1 MNAVRFLDIIRKAD
15 SLDYSEILQLQMVQE
30 NFPYFQIPYIL
41 TARYEYQ
48 KDESKKTS
56 SLSFAAITSPDRI
69 WLKTLIEKKGEKAVA
84 PKDDLI
90 ETIQEEKGG
99 IVEEEKKKP
108 IDLIKGISKK
118 KIKLES
124 IKEIEAKQNTDNLAA
139 GSTQVKYNLSAAT
152 MRLTIV
158 IDVEYINPT
167 NQKETLK
174 RPFTFFK
181 DYDPRTTTLL
191 DMENELVDE
200 IFTIIQD
207 IFTSTV
213 ANPDFNYIQAKR
225 NIHVNAV
232 QFLEIIQKADSL
244 DPSEILQLQKVQEN
258 FPYFQI
264 PYVLTA
270 RFELQKDGTEKPS
283 SLGYAAISSPDRI
296 WLKSLI
302 EKTAVEASIPN
313 ASIPKPEINVG
324 EKTEATE
331 EANKK
336 AEINSE
342 PAKPIRQRR
351 KPPKDDLIET
361 IKRKEKRVIVD
372 EKKKEQIDL
381 IKAFSKKDIKL
392 ATIKEIEANQNTENL
407 AAASTQ
413 INDNLISESYA
424 KILAKQGKKQLAKE
438 IYEKL
443 VLKFP
448 DKRAYFADL
457 IEKLKD

>member
-1 MNAVRFLDIIRKAD
+1 MNAVQFLDIIQKTD

-41 TARYEYQ
+41 KARYEYQ
-48 KDESKKTS
+48 KDDSKKTS
-56 SLSFAAITSPDRI
+56 ALAYAAITSPDRI
-69 WLKTLIEKKGEKAVA
+69 WLKKLIEKKGGKAVA

-90 ETIQEEKGG
+90 ETIQGEEKRK
-99 IVEEEKKKP
+99 IVKEEENKP

-124 IKEIEAKQNTDNLAA
+124 IKEIEAKQNAGNLAT
-139 GSTQVKYNLSAAT
+139 GSTQIKYNLSAAT

-167 NQKETLK
+167 NEKETLK

-181 DYDPRTTTLL
+181 DYDPRTTTFL
-191 DMENELVDE
+191 DMENELIDE

-207 IFTSTV
+207 IFTSSV
-213 ANPDFNYIQAKR
+213 ANSDFNYIQAKR

-232 QFLEIIQKADSL
+232 QFLEIIQKAASL
-244 DPSEILQLQKVQEN
+244 DRSEIQQLQKVQEN

-264 PYVLTA
+264 PHVLTA
-270 RFELQKDGTEKPS
+270 RYEYLKDGKGNPPA
-283 SLGYAAISSPDRI
+283 LAYAAITSPDRT
-296 WLKSLI
+296 WLKTLI
-302 EKTAVEASIPN
+302 EKPEEYVSMPKESISKSVNKVEEKLEASEEEKKVEDKTE
-313 ASIPKPEINVG
+313 SVKPKP
-324 EKTEATE
+324 
-331 EANKK
+331 
-336 AEINSE
+336 
-342 PAKPIRQRR
+342 QRR

-407 AAASTQ
+407 AAASTR

-424 KILAKQGKKQLAKE
+424 NILAKQGKKQLAKE

>member
-1 MNAVRFLDIIRKAD
+1 MNSAQFLEILQKAN
-15 SLDYSEILQLQMVQE
+15 SLDYSEIQQLQKVQE

-48 KDESKKTS
+48 NNVTEKTS
-56 SLSFAAITSPDRI
+56 ALAYAAITSPDRI
-69 WLKTLIEKKGEKAVA
+69 WLKILIEKKEETAVP
-84 PKDDLI
+84 PKEDEI
-90 ETIQEEKGG
+90 ETSKK
-99 IVEEEKKKP
+99 EEERVLVDEKNKP

-118 KIKLES
+118 EVKVQS
-124 IKEIEAKQNTDNLAA
+124 IKEIEANQNNEKLAA
-139 GSTQVKYNLSAAT
+139 GSAQTIFNLSAAT
-152 MRLTIV
+152 LRLTIV
-158 IDVEYINPT
+158 IDVEYISTSN
-167 NQKETLK
+167 EEEILK

-181 DYDPRTTTLL
+181 DYDPRTTTFL
-191 DMENELVDE
+191 DMEKELIDE
-200 IFTIIQD
+200 IYTIIQD

-213 ANPDFNYIQAKR
+213 ANSYFTYIQAKR
-225 NIHVNAV
+225 NIPVNAA
-232 QFLEIIQKADSL
+232 QFLEIIQKVDPL
-244 DPSEILQLQKVQEN
+244 DRSEILQLQKVQEN

-264 PYVLTA
+264 PHVLTA
-270 RFELQKDGTEKPS
+270 RYEFQKDGTEKTPS
-283 SLGYAAISSPDRI
+283 IGYAAITSPNRI
-296 WLKSLI
+296 WLKALI
-302 EKTAVEASIPN
+302 EKKEEKVIAPEISTPEIQIKTEKEPEVVKAAIPAEATPEVVK
-313 ASIPKPEINVG
+313 PKP
-324 EKTEATE
+324 
-331 EANKK
+331 
-336 AEINSE
+336 
-342 PAKPIRQRR
+342 RRR

-372 EKKKEQIDL
+372 EKTIEQIDL

-413 INDNLISESYA
+413 INDKLMSESYA

-448 DKRAYFADL
+448 DKRTYFADL